1 MCGAL
6 FLVCLLGF
14 MKRNERIA
22 DLREQAMTGNVAAR
36 RSLGRR
42 ERTARLGHPR
52 HAESW

>member
-1 MCGAL
+1 
-6 FLVCLLGF
+6 

-42 ERTARLGHPR
+42 EKTARLGHPR